1 MWELG
6 AWSFASAMS
15 LTIESHR
22 ARNPRLLLFHGI
34 VAGLMLVLVG
44 GMAFQ
49 QLFRTL
55 KYSERERLQN
65 QRRVVVPGPRGR
77 ILDRDGNVLVD
88 NRARFSVVL
97 NLADLRAEFRN
108 EFKVVKAN
116 YGNLPAAERPDGDQL
131 ARIARASVTQR
142 YLDKI
147 NFILNRHETVRTDDL
162 NRHVNQTL
170 LLPYLLLD
178 DLAPEE

>member
-1 MWELG
+1 
-6 AWSFASAMS
+6 MS
-15 LTIESHR
+15 RTIETHR
-22 ARNPRLLLFHGI
+22 AHNPRLLVFHGI
-34 VAGLMLVLVG
+34 VAVLMLVLAG

-97 NLADLRAEFRN
+97 NLAELRAEFRAAY
-108 EFKVVKAN
+108 KTVKAN
-116 YGNLPAAERPDGDQL
+116 YSKLAATEQPDADQL
-131 ARIARASVTQR
+131 SRIARA
-142 YLDKI
+142 
-147 NFILNRHETVRTDDL
+147 
-162 NRHVNQTL
+162 
-170 LLPYLLLD
+170 
-178 DLAPEE
+178 